1 MGYMVIDSI
10 VSTEEVTL
18 KPGRSDYIFG
28 EFTYM
33 DIDII
38 LLKPLKFMNLSG
50 VPVSEAKR
58 FFDIETDDMLIVL
71 DDVNLPFGN
80 IRLRKSG
87 SDGGHKGLASV
98 IYHLETESFPRLR
111 IGIGKPVDNTPLSE
125 YVLLNFSKDEQEQ
138 LPEII
143 KHSVESIKMW
153 AGEGIEKA
161 MSFTNRK
168 TV

>member
-10 VSTEEVTL
+10 VNTEGVTL
-18 KPGRSDYIFG
+18 KPGRSDYVFG
-28 EFTYM
+28 EFTYEGTN
-33 DIDII
+33 II
-38 LLKPLKFMNLSG
+38 LVKPLKFMNLSG

-58 FFDIETDDMLIVL
+58 FFDIETDDLLIVL

-111 IGIGKPVDNTPLSE
+111 IGIGKPDDDTPLSE
-125 YVLLNFSKDEQEQ
+125 YVLLNFLEDEQKQ
-138 LPEII
+138 LPEIV
-143 KHSVESIKMW
+143 KYSVESIKMW
-153 AGEGIEKA
+153 VSKGIEKA
-161 MSFTNRK
+161 MNFTNK
-168 TV
+168 KIV